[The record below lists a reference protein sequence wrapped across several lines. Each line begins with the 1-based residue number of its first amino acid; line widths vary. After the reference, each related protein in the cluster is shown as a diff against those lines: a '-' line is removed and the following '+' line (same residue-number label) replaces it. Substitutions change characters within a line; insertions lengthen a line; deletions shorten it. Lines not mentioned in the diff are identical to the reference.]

1 MLRIVNSELAAV
13 DLLEVWLNTAEEW
26 NISQADGHLAQLSNT
41 LKNLM
46 DHTEI
51 RKDRSDLRKGYRS
64 LSINHHL
71 AFYRLV
77 GDEIQIM
84 RVLHE
89 SVDLEKHL

>member
-1 MLRIVNSELAAV
+1 MLRIVNSELAEV
-13 DLLEVWLNTAEEW
+13 DLLEIWLYTAEEW
-26 NISQADGHLAQLSNT
+26 NLSQADSYLAQLSNT

-46 DHTEI
+46 DHPEI
-51 RKDRSDLRKGYRS
+51 GKDRSDLRKGYRS
-64 LSINHHL
+64 LLINHHL